1 MAGTADHRLVR
12 RLFLRALGL
21 IYLIAFVSLWMQI
34 HGLIGARG
42 ILPAADLMHAAA
54 QFFDGHQIGIDRYRV
69 LPTFAWISS
78 SDAALTIQCAAGT
91 AAAVLIIAGI
101 LPGPCLALLWALY
114 LSLSVVG
121 QDFLGF
127 QWDALLLEAGAL
139 AIAFAP
145 WERRVRPRGESPPS
159 PIALWLLRLLG
170 FTLMFESGA
179 VKLLSGDPMWR
190 SLTALTVH
198 YQTQPLPTW
207 IGWYAHQLPGWCQTA
222 SCAVMF
228 AIELGAPWLLFTG
241 RRGRAIGAALVVSF
255 QVLILLT
262 GNYTFFNWLTI
273 ALYLLWLDDAM
284 LVRLVPTSVRRW
296 LTPATLPSGVFVLR
310 RDLLAAFAAAI
321 VVPASVAQFAS
332 SIGWEPAL
340 LTPARAVSEWAAPL
354 RTIDSYGLFAV
365 MTTSRLEIVVEG
377 SDDQVTW
384 KAYEFRDKPGDVMRR
399 PRFVAP
405 LQPRLDWQ
413 MWFAALGTAPANPW
427 FTRFCS
433 RLLQGSPE
441 VVALL
446 TVNPF
451 PAAPPRFI
459 RAELYD
465 YRFTTIAER
474 HATGA
479 WWARRPVGEY
489 LPISSL
495 GR

>member
-1 MAGTADHRLVR
+1 
-12 RLFLRALGL
+12 
-21 IYLIAFVSLWMQI
+21 MQI
-34 HGLIGARG
+34 HGLIGEHG
-42 ILPAADLMHAAA
+42 ILPATDLMHAAR
-54 QFFDGHQIGIDRYRV
+54 QFFDGHQISVDRYRV

-78 SDAALTIQCAAGT
+78 SDGALTTQCLAGT
-91 AAAVLIIAGI
+91 AAAVLLIAGV
-101 LPGPCLALLWALY
+101 LPGPCLILLWALY
-114 LSLSVVG
+114 LSLSVIG

-139 AIAFAP
+139 AIVFAP

-170 FTLMFESGA
+170 FMLMIESGA

-190 SLTALTVH
+190 NLTALTVH

-207 IGWYAHQLPGWCQTA
+207 IGWYAHQLPPWIQTV

-241 RRGRAIGAALVVSF
+241 RRGRVIGATLVVGF
-255 QVLILLT
+255 QILILLT

-284 LVRLVPTSVRRW
+284 LARLMPGAIRRRLAPEGSSSLPAFVR
-296 LTPATLPSGVFVLR
+296 R
-310 RDLLAAFAAAI
+310 RDLLPVFAAAI

-332 SIGWEPAL
+332 SIGSDPAL
-340 LTPARAVSEWAAPL
+340 LAPARAVSEWAGPL
-354 RTIDSYGLFAV
+354 RTINSYGLFAV
-365 MTTSRLEIVVEG
+365 MTTSRLEIVIEG

-384 KAYEFRDKPGDVMRR
+384 KPYEFRYKPGDVMRR
-399 PRFVAP
+399 PAFVAP
-405 LQPRLDWQ
+405 FQPRLDWQ

-433 RLLQGSPE
+433 RLLQGSPD
-441 VVALL
+441 VLGLL
-446 TVNPF
+446 ATNPF
-451 PAAPPRFI
+451 PGAPPRFI

-465 YRFTTIAER
+465 YRFTTMAER

-479 WWARRPVGEY
+479 WWTRRPVGEY
-489 LPISSL
+489 LPVSSL